1 MTGRSLHAVL
11 SAFLF
16 GLAAIGLATPGARAD
31 VTVTDAG
38 GRDVTVKDAS
48 RIVSI
53 GGDVTEI
60 LYALKAGDKIVAVD
74 STSQFP
80 ADAMKTKKVIGYM
93 RALPAEG
100 VLASNPTLILAAK
113 DAGPAEVVSLL
124 KSSSIPY
131 VEVPDDQ
138 TPEGAA
144 AKIRFIATVVG
155 AEAEGEALAKGLEQ
169 EFKKLAEQRAKIETP
184 ARAIFVLTVVN
195 GRATVAGTHTSAD
208 AMLRLAGAENA
219 AKAIEG
225 FKPIVDEAAIELAPE
240 AIVTMRHSSSSF
252 RSDDILTVKG
262 LKESPAGEKKR
273 IIEMDG
279 LYLLGFG
286 PRSAHAA
293 RDLMNALYP
302 KLAERP
308 AGQ

>member
-1 MTGRSLHAVL
+1 MAAHTRRVVL
-11 SAFLF
+11 IAHVFALAIAA
-16 GLAAIGLATPGARAD
+16 LTAPAAIAD

-38 GRDVTVKDAS
+38 GRKVAVADTS
-48 RIVSI
+48 RIVSV

-60 LYALKAGDKIVAVD
+60 LYALGAGDKIVALD

-80 ADAMKTKKVIGYM
+80 AEAMKTKKVIGYM

-100 VLASNPTLILAAK
+100 VLASNPTLILASTH
-113 DAGPAEVVSLL
+113 AGPPEVVSLL
-124 KSSSIPY
+124 KSSSVPY

-144 AKIRFIATVVG
+144 AKIRFIANVIG
-155 AEAEGEALAKGLEQ
+155 AQEKGETLARGLEQ
-169 EFKKLAEQRAKIETP
+169 DFKTLAEERGRIAKP
-184 ARAIFVLTVVN
+184 VRAIFVLTVVS

-208 AMLRLAGAENA
+208 AVLRLAGAQNA
-219 AKAIEG
+219 AADIEG
-225 FKPIVDEAAIELAPE
+225 FKPIVDEAAMELAPD
-240 AIVTMRHSSSSF
+240 AIVTMPHSSSSF

-262 LKESPAGEKKR
+262 LKESPAGENKR

-293 RDLMNALYP
+293 RDLMHALYP
-302 KLAERP
+302 ALAQRP

>member
-1 MTGRSLHAVL
+1 MAAHTRRVVL
-11 SAFLF
+11 IAHVFALAIAA
-16 GLAAIGLATPGARAD
+16 LTAPAAIAD

-38 GRDVTVKDAS
+38 GRKVAVADTS
-48 RIVSI
+48 RIVSV

-60 LYALKAGDKIVAVD
+60 LYALGAGDKIVALD

-80 ADAMKTKKVIGYM
+80 AEAMKTKKVIGYM

-100 VLASNPTLILAAK
+100 VLASNPTLILASTH
-113 DAGPAEVVSLL
+113 AGPPEVVSLL
-124 KSSSIPY
+124 KSSSVPY

-144 AKIRFIATVVG
+144 AKIRFIANVIG
-155 AEAEGEALAKGLEQ
+155 AQEKGETLARGLEQ
-169 EFKKLAEQRAKIETP
+169 DFKTLAEERSRIAKP
-184 ARAIFVLTVVN
+184 VRAIFVLTVVS

-208 AMLRLAGAENA
+208 AVLRLAGAQNA
-219 AKAIEG
+219 AADIEG
-225 FKPIVDEAAIELAPE
+225 FKPIVDEAAMELAPD
-240 AIVTMRHSSSSF
+240 AIVTMPHSSSSF

-262 LKESPAGEKKR
+262 LKESPAGENKR

-293 RDLMNALYP
+293 RDLMHALYP
-302 KLAERP
+302 TLAQRP

>member
-1 MTGRSLHAVL
+1 MAAHTRRVVL
-11 SAFLF
+11 IAHVFALAIAA
-16 GLAAIGLATPGARAD
+16 LTAPAAIAD

-38 GRDVTVKDAS
+38 GRKVAVADTS
-48 RIVSI
+48 RIVSV

-60 LYALKAGDKIVAVD
+60 LYALGAGDKIVALD

-80 ADAMKTKKVIGYM
+80 AEAMKTKKVIGYM

-100 VLASNPTLILAAK
+100 VLASNPTLILASTH
-113 DAGPAEVVSLL
+113 AGPPEVVSLL
-124 KSSSIPY
+124 KSSSVPY

-144 AKIRFIATVVG
+144 AKIRFIANVIG
-155 AEAEGEALAKGLEQ
+155 AQEKGETLARGLEQ
-169 EFKKLAEQRAKIETP
+169 DFKTLAEERSRIAKP
-184 ARAIFVLTVVN
+184 VRAIFVLTVVS

-208 AMLRLAGAENA
+208 AVLRLAGAQNA
-219 AKAIEG
+219 AADIEG
-225 FKPIVDEAAIELAPE
+225 FKPIVDEAAMELAPD
-240 AIVTMRHSSSSF
+240 AIVTMPHSSSSF

-262 LKESPAGEKKR
+262 LKESPAGENKR

-293 RDLMNALYP
+293 RDLMHALYP
-302 KLAERP
+302 ALAQRP